1 MPPAPLQGHGYS
13 EDWGNVSGFPR
24 SGRSSYHLVM
34 RFPVIRPAMPP
45 LGRWAGMLAEAYEA
59 KRFSNF
65 GLLSVRLEASLVAAW
80 GGEHTACVLTSS
92 GTAAIAAPLIA
103 RGVTGPVLL
112 PAFTFPATLAA
123 IKMAGAEPVLVD
135 VCPTSWAVAPES
147 LDAAFIATGA
157 RAAVVL
163 APFGLRTDLAPHA
176 RVAERHGGV
185 LVIDDA
191 AGLGVERSCLETMP
205 WVYEAYSL
213 HATKPFSIGEGG
225 AVFAHRSVE
234 EPLRRAINFG
244 LPNPDALGE
253 PTWGINGKLS
263 EFQAAVGLAVA
274 ETFADHLARR
284 REMATRYAAMVAGFP
299 SVRCRTEST
308 DGAWQF
314 FPLLLPEVSAA
325 DRFFVETH
333 GRGMEI
339 RRYYTPS
346 LSRYHGVERVHA
358 CPVSE
363 DLAGRMCCVPVY
375 SDATAGE
382 IDEMVAIVEAALRTS
397 LAGA

>member
-1 MPPAPLQGHGYS
+1 
-13 EDWGNVSGFPR
+13 
-24 SGRSSYHLVM
+24 
-34 RFPVIRPAMPP
+34 MPP
-45 LGRWAGMLAEAYEA
+45 LDRWAGLLAEAYEA

-65 GLLSVRLEASLVAAW
+65 GPLSVRLEAWFAATW
-80 GGEHTACVLTSS
+80 GGECTACVLTSS

-103 RGVTGPVLL
+103 RGVTGPVVL

-123 IKMAGAEPVLVD
+123 IKMAGAVPVLVD
-135 VCPTSWAVAPES
+135 VCPMSWAIAPET

-176 RVAERHGGV
+176 RVAERHGAV

-191 AGLGVERSCLETMP
+191 AGLGVERSCLETAP

-213 HATKPFSIGEGG
+213 HVTKPFGIGEGG

-244 LPNPDALGE
+244 LPNPDALGA
-253 PTWGINGKLS
+253 PAWGINGKLS
-263 EFQAAVGLAVA
+263 EFQAAVGLAVS
-274 ETFADHLARR
+274 ETFADRLARR
-284 REMATRYAAMVAGFP
+284 RAMASRYVALLTAFP
-299 SVRCRTEST
+299 GVRCRTESA

-314 FPLLLPEVSAA
+314 FPLLLPDGSAA
-325 DRFFVETH
+325 ERFFVETRS
-333 GRGMEI
+333 RGMEI

-358 CPVSE
+358 CLVSE
-363 DLAGRMCCVPVY
+363 DLASRICCVPVY
-375 SDATAGE
+375 SDATAEE
-382 IDEMVAIVEAALRTS
+382 IDEMVAIVEAALHTS
-397 LAGA
+397 LTGA